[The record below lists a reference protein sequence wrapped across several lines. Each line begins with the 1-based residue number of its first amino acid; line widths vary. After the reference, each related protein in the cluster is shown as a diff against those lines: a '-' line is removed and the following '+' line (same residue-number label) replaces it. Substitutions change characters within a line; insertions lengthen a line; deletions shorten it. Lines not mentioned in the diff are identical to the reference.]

1 VDYHGRVEAARWE
14 DQMKSALVVDDD
26 KQVSSLVARWLSK
39 AGYDVS
45 TCEEFGTARERILN
59 DAPPVLIVDVR
70 LAGFNGIQLA
80 ILARQL
86 HPETRIVVLSGWD
99 DPVLRKEAT
108 ACGAVYLC
116 KPLNSDELLAAIEL
130 RGGSHPAGA

>member
-1 VDYHGRVEAARWE
+1 
-14 DQMKSALVVDDD
+14 MKSALVVDDD

-45 TCEEFGTARERILN
+45 TCEDFGAARERILN
-59 DAPPVLIVDVR
+59 DTPPILIVDVR
-70 LAGFNGIQLA
+70 LAGFNGLQLA

-108 ACGAVYLC
+108 ACGA
-116 KPLNSDELLAAIEL
+116 AA
-130 RGGSHPAGA
+130 P

>member
-1 VDYHGRVEAARWE
+1 MMGAFRRRPE

-45 TCEEFGTARERILN
+45 TCEDFGAARERILN
-59 DAPPVLIVDVR
+59 DTPPVLIVDVR

-116 KPLNSDELLAAIEL
+116 KPLNSDELLAAIES
-130 RGGSHPAGA
+130 GGGTHPDAS